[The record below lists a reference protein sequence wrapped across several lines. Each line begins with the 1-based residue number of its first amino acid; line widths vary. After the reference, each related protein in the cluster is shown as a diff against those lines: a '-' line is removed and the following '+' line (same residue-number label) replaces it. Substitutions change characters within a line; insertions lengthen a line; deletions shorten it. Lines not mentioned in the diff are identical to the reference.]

1 MRTVLPFVCV
11 SASTS
16 VDLFLFRHGI
26 AEERRHGFDDSLR
39 SLTDEGI
46 LRTTEV
52 ARRLRNLGFV
62 ADRLLSSPYLRAS
75 QTADLAQQAGLA
87 EQVELEICL
96 VPGGDA
102 WPLIEGLLGSC
113 LLVGHEP
120 DLTHLAARLLGAPA
134 GCLALKK
141 AGFVHLRWSQQ
152 DRSPDGRAELQ
163 VLLRP
168 SLLVPRSV

>member
-26 AEERRHGFDDSLR
+26 AEERRHGLDDSLR

-87 EQVELEICL
+87 EQSVRQSLGWQRNICSSSS
-96 VPGGDA
+96 PA
-102 WPLIEGLLGSC
+102 SSEC
-113 LLVGHEP
+113 LK
-120 DLTHLAARLLGAPA
+120 D
-134 GCLALKK
+134 C
-141 AGFVHLRWSQQ
+141 Q
-152 DRSPDGRAELQ
+152 
-163 VLLRP
+163 RP
-168 SLLVPRSV
+168 SLTADYQVSLPRC